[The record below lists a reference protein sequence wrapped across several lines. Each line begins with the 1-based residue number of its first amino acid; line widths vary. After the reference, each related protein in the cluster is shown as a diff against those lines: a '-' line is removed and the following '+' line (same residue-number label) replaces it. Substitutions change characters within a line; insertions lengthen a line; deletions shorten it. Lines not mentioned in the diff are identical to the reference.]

1 MQVRFHSLQFLQEYL
16 SFFLLKAK
24 DKKRRKRKIRNKI
37 YRTCGVII
45 MVAIILI
52 GLYKSSNGEMGW
64 SRYKPVFWLEWVALL
79 AFGIS
84 WLVKGE
90 IVLKDH
96 SLD

>member
-1 MQVRFHSLQFLQEYL
+1 
-16 SFFLLKAK
+16 
-24 DKKRRKRKIRNKI
+24 
-37 YRTCGVII
+37 

-52 GLYKSSNGEMGW
+52 GLYESSNGETGW